1 MHELQDLADILQIFL
16 QLKPSFAAFW
26 LGVPTMS
33 QLFLSNLTLADFDG
47 KFQLYLSDRA
57 LRFSDSGEQN
67 MMIIPRNSVAAVKVR
82 HLADVCVV
90 QIAFMLTV
98 FAGMGLRELSRP

>member
-67 MMIIPRNSVAAVKVR
+67 MSPTPCRCLRRSDCFYVDCFCWNGVA
-82 HLADVCVV
+82 
-90 QIAFMLTV
+90 
-98 FAGMGLRELSRP
+98 

>member
-82 HLADVCVV
+82 TPCRC
-90 QIAFMLTV
+90 
-98 FAGMGLRELSRP
+98 LRRSDCFYVDCFCWNGVA